1 MPSMIPPN
9 AVTTALRN
17 TSRRPNGPFLAFSAR
32 GYARARK
39 RTAQMVPLKA
49 GKQLQAPEAD
59 NKPKQAFLFGSFSG
73 LHDARNRLVD
83 SAAKA
88 MEKID
93 SFDALRV
100 FPSVRQV
107 MVNEIKHGYNLR
119 STYISNKEELQI
131 KPLPVQIAAIR
142 KINQPRRTPSSGEK
156 NKKKGVFDQIM
167 AENEESKL
175 KVFTVAAETGSGK
188 TWAYLAPLL
197 SKLKEADMA
206 AFSRSNGEYREAA
219 SSNTIRSVIF
229 LPTHELVEQVYDTV
243 LRAASIGFEVEEKY
257 TTNSEYAPF
266 FKEPENLA
274 SLNLRVVKFGA
285 GDAHTVLY
293 DAVSRGRVD
302 VLVTTPAKMESLGN
316 LVNVRRPFR
325 HLHSVEYCVVDEAD
339 TLMDKSWIADT
350 TAALRRFPGMKD
362 LVFCSAT
369 IPKEFNKTLTGMF
382 RDNSSVINIVTP
394 SLHKIP
400 KQIVLKVIDAQQSPF
415 NGSKTRCLAQA
426 LYSIHNDGTEQ
437 GHVKRI
443 LIFVNNKKDVY
454 PLVDTLTG
462 KYGHRTQDV
471 IGITGQDSAEDRL
484 AKLEPFLN
492 QAQLLEDDPDAS
504 KIKVLV
510 TTDLLARGLNFNG
523 IKNVILMDLPNTS
536 VDLVHRVGRTG
547 RMKQSGR
554 VFVIID
560 KKTRKSW
567 IKGLPN
573 AVKRGMT
580 IG

>member
-1 MPSMIPPN
+1 MVPPN
-9 AVTTALRN
+9 AVPMAFRAAF
-17 TSRRPNGPFLAFSAR
+17 RRPHVPSMVLAAR

-49 GKQLQAPEAD
+49 SKQLEAPKTS
-59 NKPKQAFLFGSFSG
+59 KPKQAFLFGNFSG
-73 LHDARNRLVD
+73 LHDTRNKLVE
-83 SAAKA
+83 SAEKA
-88 MEKID
+88 MQKID
-93 SFDALRV
+93 SFDALRI
-100 FPSVRQV
+100 FPSVRAA
-107 MVNEIKHGYNLR
+107 MINEIKHGYNLR

-131 KPLPVQIAAIR
+131 KPLPAQIAAIR
-142 KINQPRRTPSSGEK
+142 KINQPRRVPSQKSKK
-156 NKKKGVFDQIM
+156 NGVFEELV
-167 AENEESKL
+167 AENEASKL
-175 KVFTVAAETGSGK
+175 KVFTLAAETGSGK

-197 SKLKEADMA
+197 SKLKEADMVA
-206 AFSRSNGEYREAA
+206 LARSKEDYAEAA
-219 SSNTIRSVIF
+219 RSSTVRAVIF

-243 LRAASIGFEVEEKY
+243 QRAASVDFELEEKF
-257 TTNSEYAPF
+257 THNSEYASF
-266 FKEPENLA
+266 FKEAENLA

-302 VLVTTPAKMESLGN
+302 VLVTTPAKIESLGN
-316 LVNVRRPFR
+316 LLNVRRPFR

-350 TAALRRFPGMKD
+350 TAALRRFPGIKD
-362 LVFCSAT
+362 LIFCSAT
-369 IPKEFNKTLTGMF
+369 IPKEFNKTITSMF
-382 RDNSSVINIVTP
+382 KDSSSVINIVTP

-437 GHVKRI
+437 GYVKRI

-462 KYGHRTQDV
+462 KYGHRKEDV
-471 IGITGQDSAEDRL
+471 IGITGQDSAEDRQ

-492 QAQLLEDDPDAS
+492 QAQLLEEDAKAS

-547 RMKQSGR
+547 RMRQSGR

-573 AVKRGMT
+573 AVKRGVT